1 MKFKE
6 QIARLTAFLCVFS
19 LLIFSATP
27 ALAANP
33 SEVAI
38 TIDGNNVVA
47 LTGAQDVGSN
57 IEMSMT
63 SDAMW
68 QANGNWMEQS
78 FFASEINIMR
88 WGYDAWAFNWEDEVP
103 LSDNRYWGGLN
114 TKDAAGT
121 FGLEEFIDFCKKQD
135 IIPFVMIPIESLDT
149 FGGEATLAEVK
160 ALTTSMAQY
169 IAAQEIELCY
179 FDMGNEP
186 WNNGASG
193 TSNAEYLGGLFPE
206 FQQIIKDANP
216 NYRLV
221 LQRAP
226 ENILWNSW
234 NSTLVSAAQGAF
246 DAYDDHRYAFYGWDN
261 YFDENSDDILTS
273 GTPIDGKEAILG
285 ECNIGW
291 TPIQDNWDE
300 GHVRDMG
307 GSMALLNA
315 MLDLIDDGTYSYII
329 SWPSHYPSND
339 SIVECP
345 NNSFG
350 WFDLDQWYLDG
361 ETVRLP
367 GPALAHRII
376 NQNVLDNKV
385 DVSSN
390 AEKVRVFAYTNNAQ
404 TDYRVIVLNKWDA
417 TTLTFS
423 VPSQINS
430 VSAMVMS
437 GESVWDTTPSY
448 VSLFAGTQSV
458 SNGTFSSDI
467 PGESV
472 IVYTFSVD
480 ASTTAPQAVSLV
492 CPENNETVGTAQAFV
507 WSAVDG
513 CNNYRLIV
521 DDNADFSSPVI
532 DTYTGKACRYQNSD
546 DLAMST
552 TYYWKVIASNTTG
565 TASSNVIS
573 FSTIAQQGNTALTLN
588 DDSVFVSHSSNW
600 NQQTSGG
607 SYRNDDMSCEKKDG
621 FAEFTFTGTR
631 ARIYGI
637 KGDWCGY
644 ADIQVDFGYAV
655 RIDTYSATLEEQA
668 LFFDTGELPYGQHTV
683 TLTVAGE
690 KNDASSG
697 TWIEYDKVE
706 IEDSMY
712 NNPIVDTVVWNDEN
726 PNLDKSSVWTHQS
739 VPGSYHD
746 DDSASNTWL
755 ASIEF
760 TFNGTNAVIYGLKG
774 PWCGKMEVKVDGVSV
789 GTIDTYATE
798 QQLQQVLYDTGI
810 LEPGEHTV
818 KIIVKASKSSA
829 SSGKWIEI
837 DKVVWK

>member
-1 MKFKE
+1 MKYEK
-6 QIARLTAFLCVFS
+6 ITARLVSLLCVFS
-19 LLIFSATP
+19 LLICSATP
-27 ALAANP
+27 VFAANP
-33 SEVAI
+33 AEVAI
-38 TIDGNNVVA
+38 TVNGNSISA
-47 LTGAQDVGSN
+47 LTGAQDVGAN

-78 FFASEINIMR
+78 FYASELNMMR

-103 LSDNRYWGGLN
+103 LSQNRYWGGLN
-114 TKDAAGT
+114 TKDSAGT
-121 FGLEEFIDFCKKQD
+121 FGLREFISFCKAQD
-135 IIPFVMIPIESLDT
+135 IIPFVMIPIESLNT
-149 FGGEATLAEVK
+149 FGGEATLEEVK

-169 IAAQEIELCY
+169 IADQGIDLCY

-193 TSNAEYLGGLFPE
+193 SSNAEYLGGLFPE
-206 FQQIIKDANP
+206 FQTIIKNANS

-261 YFDENSDDILTS
+261 YFDENSDDILTP
-273 GTPIDGKEAILG
+273 GTPIEGKEAILG

-315 MLDLIDDGTYSYII
+315 MLDQIDDGMYSYII

-361 ETVRLP
+361 ETVRLA
-367 GPALAHRII
+367 GPALTHRII
-376 NQNVLDNKV
+376 NQNVLENKV
-385 DVSSN
+385 DVSSD
-390 AEKVRVFAYTNNAQ
+390 AEKIRVFAYTNDAQ

-417 TTLTFS
+417 TTLNFS

-437 GESVWDTTPSY
+437 GESVWDTAPSY
-448 VSLFAGTQSV
+448 VSLFEGTQSV
-458 SNGTFSSDI
+458 SNETFTSAI

-472 IVYTFSVD
+472 IVYTFTVD

-492 CPENNETVGTAQAFV
+492 CPENNETVGTAQAFA

-521 DDNADFSSPVI
+521 DDNDDFSSPVI

-546 DLAMST
+546 DLAMGT
-552 TYYWKVIASNTTG
+552 TYYWKVIASNTAG
-565 TASSNVIS
+565 TVASNVNS
-573 FSTIAQQGNTALTLN
+573 FSTIAQQGNTVLTLN
-588 DDSVFVSHSSNW
+588 NDSVYVSHSSNW

-607 SYRNDDMSCEKKDG
+607 SYRNDDMSCEEKDG

-644 ADIQVDFGYAV
+644 ADVGSLRENPQQIAVPITQPDATAEVKILENQMDALLKAMPVDEVQAKQIVIRLAEAQYESLRDAEYETL
-655 RIDTYSATLEEQA
+655 RIRHIFQRNTDDT
-668 LFFDTGELPYGQHTV
+668 ELLRQ
-683 TLTVAGE
+683 TVAEVTAENGAIQIRLR
-690 KNDASSG
+690 NQQ
-697 TWIEYDKVE
+697 
-706 IEDSMY
+706 
-712 NNPIVDTVVWNDEN
+712 TV
-726 PNLDKSSVWTHQS
+726 
-739 VPGSYHD
+739 
-746 DDSASNTWL
+746 
-755 ASIEF
+755 SIS
-760 TFNGTNAVIYGLKG
+760 I
-774 PWCGKMEVKVDGVSV
+774 
-789 GTIDTYATE
+789 
-798 QQLQQVLYDTGI
+798 
-810 LEPGEHTV
+810 
-818 KIIVKASKSSA
+818 
-829 SSGKWIEI
+829 
-837 DKVVWK
+837 

>member
-6 QIARLTAFLCVFS
+6 QIARLTACLCVFS

-121 FGLEEFIDFCKKQD
+121 FGLEEFIDFCKEQD

-169 IAAQEIELCY
+169 IAAQGIELCY

-206 FQQIIKDANP
+206 FQQIIKNANS
-216 NYRLV
+216 NYKLV

-226 ENILWNSW
+226 QNILWNSW
-234 NSTLVSAAQGAF
+234 NNKLVSAAQGAF
-246 DAYDDHRYAFYGWDN
+246 DAYDDHRYAFYGWN
-261 YFDENSDDILTS
+261 KYFDENSDDILTA
-273 GTPIDGKEAILG
+273 GTSIEGKEAILG

-291 TPIQDNWDE
+291 TPTQDNWDE

-315 MLDLIDDGTYSYII
+315 MLDLIDEGEYSYII

-339 SIVECP
+339 TIVECP

-350 WFDLDQWYLDG
+350 WFDLDQWYMDG
-361 ETVRLP
+361 ETVRLT
-367 GPALAHRII
+367 GPALTHRII
-376 NQNVLDNKV
+376 NQNVLPNKV
-385 DVSSN
+385 GVSSN
-390 AEKVRVFAYTNNAQ
+390 AQKVRVFAYTNNDQ
-404 TDYRVIVLNKWDA
+404 TDYRIIVLNKWDA
-417 TTLTFS
+417 TTLNFS
-423 VPSQINS
+423 VPNQINS

-448 VSLFAGTQSV
+448 INLFEGTQPV
-458 SNGTFSSDI
+458 SNGSFSSSI

-472 IVYTFSVD
+472 VVYTFTVD
-480 ASTTAPQAVSLV
+480 EAVSAPLAISLTAPGM
-492 CPENNETVGTAQAFV
+492 NETAGTAQAFAWDPV
-507 WSAVDG
+507 IGS
-513 CNNYRLIV
+513 NNYQLIV

-532 DTYTGKACRYQNSD
+532 NTYTGKACRYQYSD
-546 DLAMST
+546 DLLEGT
-552 TYYWKVIASNTTG
+552 TYYWKVIAYNSLG
-565 TASSNVIS
+565 TATSSVNS
-573 FSTIAQQGNTALTLN
+573 FTTIAPQGNTVLTLN
-588 DDSVFVSHSSNW
+588 NDSVYVSHSANW

-607 SYRNDDMSCEKKDG
+607 SYRNDDMSCEEKDG
-621 FAEFTFTGTR
+621 FTEFTFTGTR

-637 KGDWCGY
+637 KGNWCGL
-644 ADIQVDFGYAV
+644 ADVQVDFGNAV
-655 RIDTYSATLEEQA
+655 RIDTYSATVEEQA

-690 KNDASSG
+690 KNSASSA
-697 TWIEYDKVE
+697 TWIEFDKVE
-706 IEDSMY
+706 IEDSLY
-712 NNPIVDTVVWNDEN
+712 DNPIVDTVVWNDEN
-726 PNLDKSSVWTHQS
+726 PNLDKFSVWHHQS

-746 DDSASNTWL
+746 DDSSSNTWL

-774 PWCGKMEVKVDGVSV
+774 PWCGKMEVKVDGVSKGV
-789 GTIDTYATE
+789 IDTYAPE
-798 QQLQQVLYDTGI
+798 QQLQQVLYDTGV
-810 LEPGEHTV
+810 LSAGEHTV

-829 SSGKWIEI
+829 SSGKWVEI

>member
-1 MKFKE
+1 MKHGKL
-6 QIARLTAFLCVFS
+6 IVRVVSFLCVFS
-19 LLIFSATP
+19 LLICSGTP
-27 ALAANP
+27 VLAANP
-33 SEVAI
+33 TEVTI
-38 TIDGNNVVA
+38 TINGDSISA
-47 LTGAQDVGSN
+47 LTGAQNVGAN

-78 FFASEINIMR
+78 FFASELNMMR

-103 LSDNRYWGGLN
+103 LSSNRYWGGLN
-114 TKDAAGT
+114 SQDAAGT
-121 FGLEEFIDFCKKQD
+121 FGLREFISFCKEQN

-149 FGGEATLAEVK
+149 FGGEATLEEIK
-160 ALTTSMAQY
+160 ALTTSMAKY
-169 IAAQEIELCY
+169 IADQGVALCY

-193 TSNAEYLGGLFPE
+193 TSNAEYLGSLFPE
-206 FQQIIKDANP
+206 FQQIIKTANS

-234 NSTLVSAAQGAF
+234 NNKLVSATQGAF
-246 DAYDDHRYAFYGWDN
+246 DAYDDHRYAFYGWDK
-261 YFDENSDDILTS
+261 YFDNDSDDILTA
-273 GTPIDGKEAILG
+273 GTPIEGKEAILG

-315 MLDLIDDGTYSYII
+315 MLDLINEGTYSYIV
-329 SWPSHYPSND
+329 SWPSHYPSSD
-339 SIVECP
+339 SIVDCP

-361 ETVRLP
+361 ETVRLT
-367 GPALAHRII
+367 GPALAHRIV
-376 NQNVLDNKV
+376 NQNVLANKV
-385 DVSSN
+385 DASSS
-390 AEKVRVFAYTNNAQ
+390 ADKVRVFAYTNDTQ

-417 TTLTFS
+417 TTLNFS

-437 GESVWDTTPSY
+437 GGSVWDTTPSY
-448 VSLFAGTQSV
+448 INLFSGTQAV
-458 SNGTFSSDI
+458 SNGSFTSSI

-472 IVYTFSVD
+472 IVYTFTVD
-480 ASTTAPQAVSLV
+480 SSTTAPEAVSLD
-492 CPENNETVGTAQAFV
+492 CPVNNETVGTAQAFA
-507 WSAVDG
+507 WSAVEG
-513 CNNYRLIV
+513 CNNYRLVV
-521 DDNADFSSPVI
+521 DDNDDFTSPVI

-546 DLAMST
+546 ELANGT
-552 TYYWKVIASNTTG
+552 TYYWKVIASNSAG
-565 TASSNVIS
+565 TASSAVYS
-573 FSTIAQQGNTALTLN
+573 FTTITQQGNTILTLN
-588 DDSVFVSHSSNW
+588 NDSVYISHSSNW
-600 NQQTSGG
+600 NQQTSAG
-607 SYRNDDMSCEKKDG
+607 SYRNDDMSCEEKDG

-631 ARIYGI
+631 ARVYGI

-644 ADIQVDFGYAV
+644 ADVQVDFGDAV
-655 RIDTYSATLEEQA
+655 RIDTYSATTEEQA
-668 LFFDTGELPYGQHTV
+668 LFFDTGELPYGEHTV

-690 KNDASSG
+690 KNSASSD
-697 TWIEYDKVE
+697 TWIEYDKAEV
-706 IEDSMY
+706 EDSLY

-726 PNLDKSSVWTHQS
+726 PNLDKFSVWTHQS

-789 GTIDTYATE
+789 GTIDTYASE
-798 QQLQQVLYDTGI
+798 QQLQQILYDTGT
-810 LEPGEHTV
+810 LDAGEHTV
-818 KIIVKASKSSA
+818 KIIVKATKSSA

-837 DKVVWK
+837 DKIVWK